1 MSDTRLAA
9 GRPSLFDDPL
19 AGETDT
25 AERVVLSAVRTWL
38 HPGCGSN
45 ANAGARA
52 AHTWRDVL
60 LEAGVHA
67 DGLDH
72 FDLMMSTLACSA
84 SRPLDMRCRC
94 AQDLA
99 YDEASLL
106 QAIAHLQSTRGEAA
120 MRVLNDWLPAFSVSG
135 VLKLTR
141 WFSISLL
148 DAGLEIR
155 ARERNV
161 TYMH

>member
-1 MSDTRLAA
+1 MSDTRLATRRA
-9 GRPSLFDDPL
+9 SLIDDPL
-19 AGETDT
+19 AGDPDT
-25 AERVVLSAVRTWL
+25 AERVILTAVRTWL
-38 HPGCGSN
+38 HPACASN
-45 ANAGARA
+45 ANPRLP
-52 AHTWRDVL
+52 HTWRDVL
-60 LEAGVHA
+60 VEAGVHT

-72 FDLMMSTLACSA
+72 FDMMMSVLANSA
-84 SRPLDMRCRC
+84 ARPLDMRCRC
-94 AQDLA
+94 ARELA

-155 ARERNV
+155 ARERSV
-161 TYMH
+161 TYIH

>member
-9 GRPSLFDDPL
+9 RRASLFDDPL
-19 AGETDT
+19 AGDPDT
-25 AERVVLSAVRTWL
+25 AERVVLTAVRTWL
-38 HPGCGSN
+38 HPDCGSN
-45 ANAGARA
+45 ANARTAYS
-52 AHTWRDVL
+52 WRDVL
-60 LEAGVHA
+60 VEAGLNH

-72 FDLMMSTLACSA
+72 FDLLMNTLACSA
-84 SRPLDMRCRC
+84 ARPLDMRCRC

-99 YDEASLL
+99 HDEASLL
-106 QAIAHLQSTRGEAA
+106 QTIAHLQSTRGEAA
-120 MRVLNDWLPAFSVSG
+120 IGVLNDWLPAFSVSG

-155 ARERNV
+155 ARDRQV
-161 TYMH
+161 TYLH

>member
-1 MSDTRLAA
+1 
-9 GRPSLFDDPL
+9 
-19 AGETDT
+19 
-25 AERVVLSAVRTWL
+25 
-38 HPGCGSN
+38 
-45 ANAGARA
+45 
-52 AHTWRDVL
+52 
-60 LEAGVHA
+60 
-67 DGLDH
+67 
-72 FDLMMSTLACSA
+72 
-84 SRPLDMRCRC
+84 
-94 AQDLA
+94 
-99 YDEASLL
+99 
-106 QAIAHLQSTRGEAA
+106 

>member
-1 MSDTRLAA
+1 MSDTRLGA
-9 GRPSLFDDPL
+9 GRPPLYDDPL
-19 AGETDT
+19 AGDPDT
-25 AERVVLSAVRTWL
+25 AERVVLTAVRTWL
-38 HPGCGSN
+38 HPDCGGN
-45 ANAGARA
+45 RQARLA
-52 AHTWRDVL
+52 YTWRDVL
-60 LEAGVHA
+60 VEAGVHA

-72 FDLMMSTLACSA
+72 FDMMMNTLACS
-84 SRPLDMRCRC
+84 SQRPLDMRCRC

-120 MRVLNDWLPAFSVSG
+120 IGVLNDWLPAFSVSG

-141 WFSISLL
+141 WFSIALL

-155 ARERNV
+155 ARDRNV